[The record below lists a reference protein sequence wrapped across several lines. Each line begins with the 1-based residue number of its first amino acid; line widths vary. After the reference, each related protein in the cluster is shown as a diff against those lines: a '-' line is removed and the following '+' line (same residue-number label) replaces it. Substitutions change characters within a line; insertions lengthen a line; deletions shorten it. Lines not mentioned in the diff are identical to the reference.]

1 MKTRFKAITIL
12 VLVSF
17 LYSNCLWAVDTQ
29 LYKLANRS
37 DASEIEELLP
47 EVNTLVLRIRNGE
60 IEKDTL
66 PPGLQRLYEIAI
78 SRGPSGDL
86 TTSEIRATE
95 SFIKSTDI
103 AWLRGMV
110 SRLVPDRSASG
121 RKAADGERDSGAI
134 GKGSCLAEKDTV
146 DGKNLNDAER
156 GLVKDAVDR
165 IERDISRAGLTDI
178 ERDQAL
184 QVVQLL
190 KDYFG
195 RGDIRVFDEKVRGP
209 EDYLLA
215 FPRARDHIIA
225 LARDFL
231 SEDYIIEFVYGLPEI
246 LFHEGFA
253 ARFGERDYE
262 EHRRIYSG
270 IQRKIFG
277 KDNFLRNEL
286 RFYINL
292 KLPGNYDVE
301 FDDATLNDSNI
312 NVDKIRELLLNREFL
327 YETLKRIDTQDV
339 NILSRIRFRSIKVE
353 HGGTGS
359 QKQTLHI
366 SFDDENRRRPFG
378 FALKVAINKSARE
391 GFAKGERDE
400 IPTLRQISGDAR
412 IPIFGVYVEE
422 PGNNFYAYTEEWIA
436 GPTAARVM
444 ARGRLTKKRL
454 TNIVSSYL
462 SIMRALN
469 TRSSTGGYLAIYDVQ
484 TENVMFKSWD
494 SDEAVAVDIGKIKF
508 VNPLFILQEFD
519 RHYGRGNRELHKAI
533 FDGVGDLRFL
543 EEALDRTVS
552 DRREVKGY
560 TREMTIGLAESLK
573 EYIEAEYIKQ
583 ITARIGNG
591 FNNLA
596 VGMFGCLSRHEDA
609 APIIREFQL
618 WIERLHRDAQEE
630 YINNMALSNKTRLE
644 IVELVLRSLNLE
656 GLLNIPQGLDLV
668 ERLLDMAFLL
678 GCITEKNICFA
689 RLPSGERVINPE
701 DYRPK
706 LPTFPWDMHSHPP
719 SDTLDG
725 LELNTEDVYLSLG
738 GGPGINNIAAC
749 LRGVRRSIYL
759 DRSGENRP
767 FIEGLKRCYDII
779 RNNPDLRD
787 RVENQRINNVR
798 DFIREIEQVGA
809 QPIVEEPPLDI
820 HIADAAN
827 MPLQDDSITKVSILG
842 LFAHIYVQGGNGK
855 VIRTIREVL
864 RVVRVGGLIL
874 YRADNPI
881 ERDLVNY
888 FPDVAAIIGIEL
900 RLRRVTPLGAQVFE
914 VVSKRVIGDKTAEDL
929 VEACRADNG
938 KVDPG
943 DLGVLGRVAGE
954 VDRARVPEEQ
964 KPGLTAELT
973 IARLTH
979 RARGLGEAKGRIKE
993 QIDYYY
999 RLKGRIGC
1007 DEKMVRNVFI
1017 EKGCL
1022 PMNQQY
1028 ILEGDE
1034 WVRRRQLLE
1043 RMFPGYRFNVFTG
1056 SIGDGMN
1063 KDNTIILTNKDIEIN
1078 ARLVCITNAGEEEYS
1093 PMDALIY
1100 LGIGLLNLSRENTPL
1115 AATVQNLYWR
1125 LTNGYM
1131 DINAF
1136 LNPSNNYRLNIKLQ
1150 PIAKF
1155 DTELEIYAIS
1165 LLEQAA

>member
-1 MKTRFKAITIL
+1 MKTRQKAIAIL

-17 LYSNCLWAVDTQ
+17 LYSNSLWAVDTQ
-29 LYKLANRS
+29 VHKLANHS
-37 DASEIEELLP
+37 NASKIEELLP
-47 EVNTLVLRIRNGE
+47 QVNTLVLRIRNGE
-60 IEKDTL
+60 IEKNTL
-66 PPGLQRLYEIAI
+66 PPGLERLYEIAI
-78 SRGPSGDL
+78 SRGSSGDL
-86 TTSEIRATE
+86 TASEIRDIE
-95 SFIKSTDI
+95 SFIRTTDI
-103 AWLRGMV
+103 TWLREMV
-110 SRLVPDRSASG
+110 LCLVPDRSASVS
-121 RKAADGERDSGAI
+121 GERDSGAI

-146 DGKNLNDAER
+146 AVENLNDAQR
-156 GLVKDAVDR
+156 GLVMDAIDR
-165 IERDISRAGLTDI
+165 IKRDISRAGLTDI

-195 RGDIRVFDEKVRGP
+195 REDIRVFDARVKDP

-215 FPRARDHIIA
+215 FPRARDRIIA
-225 LARDFL
+225 LARDFV
-231 SEDYIIEFVYGLPEI
+231 SKDYIIEFIDRLPEI

-270 IQRKIFG
+270 IQRKIFS
-277 KDNFLRNEL
+277 KDNFLKDEL

-292 KLPGNYDVE
+292 KLPGNYNIE
-301 FDDATLNDSNI
+301 FDNATLNDSNI

-327 YETLKRIDTQDV
+327 YKTLKRIDTQDV

-378 FALKVAINKSARE
+378 FALKVAINRSARE
-391 GFAKGERDE
+391 GFAKGERHE
-400 IPTLRQISGDAR
+400 IPTLRQISGDAI

-484 TENVMFKSWD
+484 TENAMFKSWD
-494 SDEAVAVDIGKIKF
+494 SDEAVAVDIGKIIF

-519 RHYGRGNRELHKAI
+519 RHYSRGNRELHKAI

-573 EYIEAEYIKQ
+573 EYIEIEYIKQ
-583 ITARIGNG
+583 IAKRIGNG
-591 FNNLA
+591 LNNLA
-596 VGMFGCLSRHEDA
+596 VGIFGCLSRHEDA
-609 APIIREFQL
+609 APIIKEFQL
-618 WIERLHRDAQEE
+618 WIERLHEDAQRE
-630 YINNMALSNKTRLE
+630 YMDNMALSNKTRLE
-644 IVELVLRSLNLE
+644 MVELIQRSLNLE
-656 GLLNIPQGLDLV
+656 GLLNVPQGLDLV
-668 ERLLDMAFLL
+668 ERLFDMAFLL
-678 GCITEKNICFA
+678 GRITKENIRFA
-689 RLPSGERVINPE
+689 SLPSGERVINPE
-701 DYRPK
+701 DYRPE
-706 LPTFPWDMHSHPP
+706 FPMSPWGDHTHPP
-719 SDTLDG
+719 TDTLDG

-759 DRSGENRP
+759 DRSEENRR
-767 FIEGLKRCYDII
+767 FIEGLKRCYGAIK
-779 RNNPDLRD
+779 NSPNLRD
-787 RVENQRINNVR
+787 RVENQRINNVEY
-798 DFIREIEQVGA
+798 FIREVEQVGT
-809 QPIVEEPPLDI
+809 QPIEEPPLDI
-820 HIADAAN
+820 YIADAAN
-827 MPLQDDSITKVSILG
+827 MPLQDNSITKVSILG
-842 LFAHIYVQGGNGK
+842 LFAHIYVQGRDGK
-855 VIRTIREVL
+855 VIRAIREVL
-864 RVVRVGGLIL
+864 RVVKVGGLIL
-874 YRADNPI
+874 YRSDTPI
-881 ERDLVNY
+881 EKDLMSY
-888 FPDVAAIIGIEL
+888 FPDIAAIMGIEL
-900 RLRRVTPLGAQVFE
+900 RIRRVTPLGSQVFE
-914 VVSKRVIGDKTAEDL
+914 VMSKRVIGDKTAEDL

-954 VDRARVPEEQ
+954 VDRARVPEGQ
-964 KPGLTAELT
+964 KSGLTAELT
-973 IARLTH
+973 TARLTH
-979 RARGLGEAKGRIKE
+979 RVRDLEEAKGRIKE

-999 RLKGRIGC
+999 SLKGRIGC
-1007 DEKMVRNVFI
+1007 DEKMVRNIFI
-1017 EKGCL
+1017 DKGCL
-1022 PMNQQY
+1022 PKNQQY

-1034 WVRRRQLLE
+1034 WARRRQLLE

-1056 SIGDGMN
+1056 SLGDGMN
-1063 KDNTIILTNKDIEIN
+1063 KDNTIVLTNKDMEID
-1078 ARLVCITNAGEEEYS
+1078 ARLLCITNAGEEEYF
-1093 PMDALIY
+1093 PIDALIY

-1125 LTNGYM
+1125 LTKGYM

-1136 LNPSNNYRLNIKLQ
+1136 LNPNNNYRLNIKLQ
-1150 PIAKF
+1150 PIVKF